1 MLLLVIY
8 QLLIGAEAV
17 LFYLLQGLKLAEL
30 PTPVWRM
37 EVSVLTKG
45 TSAQGQAKQGVNLQP
60 PDKYSKQ

>member
-30 PTPVWRM
+30 PTPV
-37 EVSVLTKG
+37 
-45 TSAQGQAKQGVNLQP
+45 
-60 PDKYSKQ
+60 